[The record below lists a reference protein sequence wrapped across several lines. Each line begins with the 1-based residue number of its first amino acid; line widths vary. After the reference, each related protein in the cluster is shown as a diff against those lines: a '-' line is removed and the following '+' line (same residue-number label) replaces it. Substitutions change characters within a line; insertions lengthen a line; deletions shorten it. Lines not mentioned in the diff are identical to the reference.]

1 MNAQKSRP
9 RWFVA
14 LGILLGTTLVA
25 LGGAG
30 AVYLYTVGTAN
41 ASPVVSASSEPEATP
56 APAPSSTV
64 NPAAHRVRK
73 AIEDYDNAHPGSF
86 SVALIDLGPNGYE
99 VSVGGGESLITA
111 STYKLFVA
119 YSTILATDA
128 GRMSWD
134 AMATEEHTVAECF
147 DLMLEYSDNDCAVA
161 LLLSIGQPQVQAEAN
176 AQGAIH
182 TTFEDYNIHSTAED
196 ETAFLAKLARNELPI
211 STAGRIR
218 WLNAMKNNVHRE
230 GIPAGIPNAVV
241 ADKVGFQ
248 DELHRDA
255 AIVYSPKGTYV
266 LVIMTS
272 DADWDEI
279 AGLAAVIEA
288 AR

>member
-64 NPAAHRVRK
+64 N
-73 AIEDYDNAHPGSF
+73 
-86 SVALIDLGPNGYE
+86 
-99 VSVGGGESLITA
+99 
-111 STYKLFVA
+111 
-119 YSTILATDA
+119 
-128 GRMSWD
+128 
-134 AMATEEHTVAECF
+134 
-147 DLMLEYSDNDCAVA
+147 
-161 LLLSIGQPQVQAEAN
+161 
-176 AQGAIH
+176 
-182 TTFEDYNIHSTAED
+182 EDYNIHYTAED